1 MNKLH
6 RIVMMFFLLHH
17 SWIIAFNCLV
27 CIIIYGRIIMKS
39 NKIAIIAIIA
49 IAIAVVSIGSCSA
62 GLFDFLGG
70 SNSSDNSLNGQEVNL
85 AAAASLK
92 NVFDEKLIPMFEQ
105 KYPGV
110 KVTPTYASSGDLQT
124 QIENGLK
131 ADVFMSASNKQMN
144 ALADENLVDNKT
156 NLQFLENKVVL
167 IVPKDSNANISSF
180 DDLKNVNGNI
190 AIGDPESVPAGQY
203 GKEVLNNTGI
213 WTDVES
219 KLSLGKDVTEVLNQV
234 AQKSAECGIV
244 YATDAKSNDNV
255 KVVCEAPDNTLKT
268 PVIYPVAELKNPE
281 HPEAAKAF
289 MEFLKTKEAKDVFV
303 EYGFTIHE

>member
-1 MNKLH
+1 
-6 RIVMMFFLLHH
+6 
-17 SWIIAFNCLV
+17 
-27 CIIIYGRIIMKS
+27 MKS

-203 GKEVLNNTGI
+203 GKEVLNNT
-213 WTDVES
+213 
-219 KLSLGKDVTEVLNQV
+219 LSLGKDVTEVLNQV

-268 PVIYPVAELKNPE
+268 PVIYPVAALKNSTDSN
-281 HPEAAKAF
+281 ATKAF
-289 MEFLKTKEAKDVFV
+289 MDFLQTKEAKDIFV
-303 EYGFTIHE
+303 EYGFTLHE